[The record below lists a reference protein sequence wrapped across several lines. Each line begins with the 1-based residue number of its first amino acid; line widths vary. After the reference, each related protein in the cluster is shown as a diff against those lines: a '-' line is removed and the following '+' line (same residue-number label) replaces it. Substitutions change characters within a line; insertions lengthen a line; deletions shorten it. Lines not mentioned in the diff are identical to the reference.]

1 MGRAFP
7 QRGGR
12 AVDEHSEIYVGLD
25 VAKARH
31 AVAVAGGER
40 QGEVRYL
47 GEIDADPAS
56 VRRMVARLEKRAS
69 DGAFLLRGRADRV
82 WALLAIVGMGH
93 RCTVVAPSL
102 IPKRPGDRVKTSRRD
117 AIKLAKLSRAD
128 KLTAV

>member
-82 WALLAIVGMGH
+82 WALLANRGNGTSLYGG
-93 RCTVVAPSL
+93 RTVADPEAAG
-102 IPKRPGDRVKTSRRD
+102 RPGEDEPTRRH
-117 AIKLAKLSRAD
+117 
-128 KLTAV
+128 

>member
-31 AVAVAGGER
+31 AVAVADGER

-56 VRRMVARLEKRAS
+56 VRRMVARLEKRHRTLHFCYEA
-69 DGAFLLRGRADRV
+69 GPTGYGLY
-82 WALLAIVGMGH
+82 WQIVGMRH
-93 RCTVVAPSL
+93 RCTVVAPWL
-102 IPKRPGDRVKTSRRD
+102 IPKRPGDRVKTNRRD